1 MFFAESLEVSPKMR
15 IFASISKTIVMLG
28 IKTRRA
34 PVGGDI
40 AKNIRDAV
48 ARVAT
53 GQLNECEKASVER
66 SKTILSQ
73 YHATWVGLD
82 GKEL

>member
-1 MFFAESLEVSPKMR
+1 
-15 IFASISKTIVMLG
+15 MLG

-34 PVGGDI
+34 PIRGGI

-53 GQLNECEKASVER
+53 GQLNEREKASVER
-66 SKTILSQ
+66 SKKILSQ
-73 YHATWVGLD
+73 YNATWIGLD